1 MKSSDVGVG
10 CVCRLACLVCVQDRT
25 TKEEGG
31 FTLYEDE
38 KAAGQTETESGPLFP
53 LMAGYRKR
61 DDGVSLSGGGW

>member
-1 MKSSDVGVG
+1 
-10 CVCRLACLVCVQDRT
+10 VCVQDRT